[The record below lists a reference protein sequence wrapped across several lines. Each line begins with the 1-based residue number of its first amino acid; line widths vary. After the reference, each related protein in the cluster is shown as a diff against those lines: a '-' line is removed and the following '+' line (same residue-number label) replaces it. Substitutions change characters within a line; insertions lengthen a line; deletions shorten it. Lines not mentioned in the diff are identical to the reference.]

1 METTSKFIDLS
12 RTIEHNLADPWFMR
26 IKIKHK
32 AHKASYWII
41 RLFIGLP
48 KELFPQHFSGWADDS
63 IRKMGVHAS
72 THIDAP
78 WHYGPISEGKPAK
91 TVDQIPLD
99 WCYGPGVKI
108 DMRHKQELDP
118 ITANDLKEA
127 VQKSGVKI
135 EKGNIVL
142 IQTGRDK
149 FSGTAEYP
157 SKGTGMSKEAT
168 LWLIEQGVKVMGI
181 DQWGWDLPLN
191 HQAKLAKEKNDKSIF
206 WEGHLVGL
214 EHEYCHMEQL
224 VNLEALPD
232 QGFKISVF
240 PLKIKGASASPA
252 RVVAMLND

>member
-1 METTSKFIDLS
+1 MPKGSGCTLPFIFYRNEKKVVCLKYYCPNVDIKHFMETPSKFIDLS
-12 RTIEHNLADPWFMR
+12 KTIEYNVSDPWFMR

-32 AHKASYWII
+32 PHKASYWLI

-48 KELFPQHFSGWADDS
+48 KELFPQHFTGWADDS

-118 ITANDLKEA
+118 ITADDLKEA

-135 EKGNIVL
+135 EKGTI
-142 IQTGRDK
+142 
-149 FSGTAEYP
+149 
-157 SKGTGMSKEAT
+157 
-168 LWLIEQGVKVMGI
+168 
-181 DQWGWDLPLN
+181 
-191 HQAKLAKEKNDKSIF
+191 
-206 WEGHLVGL
+206 
-214 EHEYCHMEQL
+214 
-224 VNLEALPD
+224 
-232 QGFKISVF
+232 
-240 PLKIKGASASPA
+240 
-252 RVVAMLND
+252 